1 MSVHAVFVHI
11 GPRAVLTSYAAPLA
25 SSLPQANMQVRTGFS
40 QFTDL
45 RFRAE
50 ETISAGEEV
59 CGIDAG
65 GSLRVHL
72 QVGAS

>member
-1 MSVHAVFVHI
+1 
-11 GPRAVLTSYAAPLA
+11 
-25 SSLPQANMQVRTGFS
+25 MQVRTGFS